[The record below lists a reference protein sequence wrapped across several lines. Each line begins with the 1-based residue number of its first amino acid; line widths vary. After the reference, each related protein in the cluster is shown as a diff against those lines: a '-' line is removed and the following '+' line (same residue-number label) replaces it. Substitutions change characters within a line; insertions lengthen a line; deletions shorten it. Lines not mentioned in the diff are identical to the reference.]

1 MGMAI
6 LFFIKIKRII
16 RNGYGRGIEE
26 KEKGKKGN
34 LCFFFFFFFFF
45 FFYLTNLHVVVS
57 IEGLGAKGA

>member
-34 LCFFFFFFFFF
+34 LCFFFLFF